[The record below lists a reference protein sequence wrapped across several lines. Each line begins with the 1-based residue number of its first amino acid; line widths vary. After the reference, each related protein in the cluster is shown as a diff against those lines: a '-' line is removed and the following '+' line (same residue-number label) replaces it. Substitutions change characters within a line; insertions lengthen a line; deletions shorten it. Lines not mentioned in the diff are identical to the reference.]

1 MIDPRW
7 DEQAALA
14 ALGWA
19 DDPAALDRASTQDME
34 IAETM
39 RDYAEVVALL
49 SGDAPQ
55 HAPPAALRRRILE
68 NLDGPLPV
76 LAGQGARVFQF
87 RRVLPYVLPYVLAVC
102 LMGLVLFQTV
112 LILNLHRRL
121 NAAHAVAMA
130 ATVHH
135 DMPPAMEL
143 ADLAPQGDHGKAK
156 VMVAWDPQRC
166 CGMVTMD
173 DMPPPPPG
181 HDYQLWVLD
190 PSKKTPVNAGVVA
203 RGVKSQHFIAGEVRM
218 NGRPGFAV
226 SLEPAGGM
234 PTPTGTI
241 LFAVAPSL

>member
-1 MIDPRW
+1 MNRPRW
-7 DEQAALA
+7 RRWA
-14 ALGWA
+14 GA
-19 DDPAALDRASTQDME
+19 DDPAALDRAAVQDPE
-34 IAETM
+34 IAEAV
-39 RDYAEVVALL
+39 RGFAEVAALL
-49 SGDAPQ
+49 AGDVPQ
-55 HAPPAALRRRILE
+55 HAPPADLRRRILN

-76 LAGQGARVFQF
+76 LAGQGTRVFRF
-87 RRVLPYVLPYVLAVC
+87 RRLMPYVLAVC

-112 LILNLHRRL
+112 LILHLHKRL
-121 NAAHAVAMA
+121 KAAHNIAKA
-130 ATVHH
+130 AIVHH
-135 DMPPAMEL
+135 DMPPALML

-166 CGMVTMD
+166 CGMVSMD

-203 RGVKSQHFIAGEVRM
+203 RGVRSQHFIAGEVHM
-218 NGRPGFAV
+218 NGRPGFAI

>member
-14 ALGWA
+14 PLGWT
-19 DDPAALDRASTQDME
+19 DDPAALDRASAQDPE
-34 IAETM
+34 ITEVL
-39 RDYAEVVALL
+39 RDYAEVAALL

-55 HAPPAALRRRILE
+55 HAPPTALRRRILE

-76 LAGQGARVFQF
+76 LTGQGASLFRF
-87 RRVLPYVLPYVLAVC
+87 RRLLPYALAVC

-112 LILNLHRRL
+112 MITHLHKRL
-121 NAAHAVAMA
+121 NTARAVAVA
-130 ATVHH
+130 STVHR
-135 DMPPAMEL
+135 DMPSSMVL

-166 CGMVTMD
+166 CGMISMD

-190 PSKKTPVNAGVVA
+190 PSNKTPVNAGVLA
-203 RGVKSQHFIAGEVRM
+203 RGMRSQHFIAGVVQPK
-218 NGRPGFAV
+218 GRPGFAI

>member
-14 ALGWA
+14 PLGWT
-19 DDPAALDRASTQDME
+19 DDPAALNRASAQDPE
-34 IAETM
+34 IAEAV
-39 RDYAEVVALL
+39 REYAEVAALL

-55 HAPPAALRRRILE
+55 HAPPTALRRRILE

-76 LAGQGARVFQF
+76 LAGQGASLFQF
-87 RRVLPYVLPYVLAVC
+87 RRLLPYALAAC
-102 LMGLVLFQTV
+102 LMGLVLVQTG
-112 LILNLHRRL
+112 IIMHLHKRL
-121 NAAHAVAMA
+121 NAARDVAVAS
-130 ATVHH
+130 TVHR
-135 DMPPAMEL
+135 DMPSGMEL
-143 ADLAPQGDHGKAK
+143 TDLAPQGDHGKAK
-156 VMVAWDPQRC
+156 VMVAWDPQRGT
-166 CGMVTMD
+166 GMVSMD

-190 PSKKTPVNAGVVA
+190 PSKKMPVNAGVVA
-203 RGVKSQHFIAGEVRM
+203 RGVRSQHFIAGEVHM
-218 NGRPGFAV
+218 KGCPGFAI